1 MVMELGLATEAPV
14 VHGIVT
20 RKDNQAPIEGATVT
34 MQSGEVIYTA
44 TTDETG
50 AYNISVMQ
58 PGKEYEMTVSKD
70 NYTGV
75 DGVLVTVNEDTEQNF
90 ELTIISGID
99 HTTENATKI
108 FTDRT
113 GNIHVVADAV
123 IETIKVYSTSGSL
136 CITETPAS
144 ESAVIN
150 AGDLKGIYVVEVQTA
165 GSVKRAKSKA
175 ITLT

>member
-20 RKDNQAPIEGATVT
+20 RKDSQAPIEGATVT

-50 AYNISVMQ
+50 AYSISVMQ

-75 DGVLVTVNEDTEQNF
+75 DGCLLYT
-90 ELTIISGID
+90 SPSPR
-99 HTTENATKI
+99 
-108 FTDRT
+108 DRSS
-113 GNIHVVADAV
+113 NILVVADAI

-144 ESAVIN
+144 ESAIIN

-165 GSVKRAKSKA
+165 GSVKRAKVR
-175 ITLT
+175 L

>member
-1 MVMELGLATEAPV
+1 MKTYSIDGNTSADYMDTWINGGYIPKVAENIMVMELGLATEAPV

-50 AYNISVMQ
+50 AYSISVMQ

-75 DGVLVTVNEDTEQNF
+75 DGVLVT
-90 ELTIISGID
+90 
-99 HTTENATKI
+99 
-108 FTDRT
+108 
-113 GNIHVVADAV
+113 
-123 IETIKVYSTSGSL
+123 
-136 CITETPAS
+136 
-144 ESAVIN
+144 
-150 AGDLKGIYVVEVQTA
+150 
-165 GSVKRAKSKA
+165 RAKVR
-175 ITLT
+175 L